1 MRPKSPSFTYQNVFG
16 VFYFQR
22 RIPTDYRRK
31 TPSLPTFVRLSLG
44 TKNLKDS
51 RRLSRTL
58 SVMLD
63 LRQKQY
69 FNSEESFHRG
79 MKILQEYLK
88 KNVDTLNLTEME
100 EVLFG
105 LIDDTTDDINL
116 LERSLNY
123 RNSMLI
129 DQGND
134 PYSNQLTVL
143 TEMVKKLQT
152 TSSNV
157 VTRESV
163 GVPL

>member
-1 MRPKSPSFTYQNVFG
+1 
-16 VFYFQR
+16 
-22 RIPTDYRRK
+22 
-31 TPSLPTFVRLSLG
+31 
-44 TKNLKDS
+44 
-51 RRLSRTL
+51 
-58 SVMLD
+58 MLD